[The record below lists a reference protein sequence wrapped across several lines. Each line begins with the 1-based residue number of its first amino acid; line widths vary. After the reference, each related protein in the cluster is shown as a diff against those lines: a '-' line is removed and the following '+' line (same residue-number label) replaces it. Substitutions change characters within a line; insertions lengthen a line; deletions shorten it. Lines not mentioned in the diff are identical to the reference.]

1 MAPSLSKIGAA
12 VLACSTSVAAIQSY
26 QLFDSYNASNFFDKF
41 DFFESKYGTANYNDV
56 DPTSGY
62 INYRSQQDA
71 NDLGLIAYQGEEIFM
86 GVNHKDVL
94 NNTDPNGKGRDSVRI
109 ESKARYTHGLFIA
122 DFTHL
127 PKPTCGVWPA
137 L

>member
-1 MAPSLSKIGAA
+1 MAPSLLKLGAA
-12 VLACSTSVAAIQSY
+12 VLACSTSVAAIESY

-41 DFFESKYGTANYNDV
+41 NFVESKYGTGNYNDV
-56 DPTSGY
+56 DLSSGY
-62 INYRSQQDA
+62 INYRSRQDA
-71 NDLGLIAYQGEEIFM
+71 SDLGLIATQGSEVFM

-109 ESKARYTHGLFIA
+109 ESIDRYTHGLFIA

-127 PKPTCGVWPA
+127 PKPTCGLWPA